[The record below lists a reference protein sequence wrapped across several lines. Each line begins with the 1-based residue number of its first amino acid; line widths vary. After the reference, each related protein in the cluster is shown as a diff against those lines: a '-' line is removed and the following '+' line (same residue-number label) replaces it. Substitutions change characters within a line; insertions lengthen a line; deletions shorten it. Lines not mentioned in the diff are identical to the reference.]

1 MKKEELKAAIKA
13 NFENNE
19 FATAMGLNDSLLQ
32 EYETVAGKRSAAAIV
47 SYYRKKAGETP
58 AEPET
63 ITSEEVGKVEDI
75 LPAEEKKEEKVEVPA
90 RRFALDEEFNLNDI
104 KELLESENPA
114 LSLYCITK
122 EEFEQVSDE
131 EKRIKTTMY
140 VKPDGLGWEKASE
153 VSQLLK
159 DNDLKSFRKPGSFY
173 NSNAGLPVGEV
184 YVKYTMY
191 KICDALQRFAFRTN
205 TSAIRCATCL

>member
-47 SYYRKKAGETP
+47 SYYRKKSGEAP

-90 RRFALDEEFNLNDI
+90 RRFALDEVFNLNDI

-131 EKRIKTTMY
+131 EERIKTTMY

-191 KICDALQRFAFRTN
+191 KVGDALQRFAFRTN

>member
-1 MKKEELKAAIKA
+1 MKKEDLKAAIKA

-19 FATAMGLNDSLLQ
+19 FATAMGLNKDLFQ

-47 SYYRKKAGETP
+47 SYYRKKAGEAP
-58 AEPET
+58 AETDT
-63 ITSEEVGKVEDI
+63 ITSEEVGKIEDI

-90 RRFALDEEFNLNDI
+90 RRFAIDEVFNLNDI

-131 EKRIKTTMY
+131 EERIKTTMY
-140 VKPDGLGWEKASE
+140 VNPDGLGWEKASE
-153 VSQLLK
+153 VSKLLK

-173 NSNAGLPVGEV
+173 NSNVGLPVGEV
-184 YVKYTMY
+184 YVKYTIY
-191 KICDALQRFAFRTN
+191 KVGDALLRFAFRTN